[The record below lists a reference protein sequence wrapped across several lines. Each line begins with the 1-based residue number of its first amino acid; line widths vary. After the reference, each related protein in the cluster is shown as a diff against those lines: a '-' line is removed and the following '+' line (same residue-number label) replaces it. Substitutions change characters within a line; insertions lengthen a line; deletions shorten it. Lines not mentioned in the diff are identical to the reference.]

1 MAIGIL
7 SLAIGA
13 VLSVVT
19 LLCAPQEAP
28 HKTISINTSRQFTSD
43 VFSLKEI

>member
-13 VLSVVT
+13 VLSIVT

-28 HKTISINTSRQFTSD
+28 HKTVRVNTSINYSGIYSPEE
-43 VFSLKEI
+43 L